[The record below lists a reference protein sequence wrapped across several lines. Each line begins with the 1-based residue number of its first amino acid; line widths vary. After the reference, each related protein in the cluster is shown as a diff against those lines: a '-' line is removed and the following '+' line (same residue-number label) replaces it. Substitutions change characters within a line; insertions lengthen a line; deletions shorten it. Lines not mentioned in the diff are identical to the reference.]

1 MEEKI
6 LAKPHTLFIDN
17 RNKLTL
23 TGVTD
28 TQNFDEE
35 NLIIE
40 TTLGKISVRGENL
53 QVTKLSLDSGEMSV
67 EGKIIS
73 IAYSD
78 ISPRASGFFGRV
90 FG

>member
-1 MEEKI
+1 MEDKI
-6 LAKPHTLFIDN
+6 LAKPHTLLIDN
-17 RNKLTL
+17 RNTLTI

-35 NLIIE
+35 NLIVE

-73 IAYSD
+73 VSYSD
-78 ISPRASGFFGRV
+78 IVPRASGFFGRV